1 MKDNHHLYRPLIVWL
16 LAGCFLVALMVIVG
30 GITRLT
36 ESGLSIVNW
45 NLLMGTL
52 PPLNEQQWQEVFEM
66 YQQSPEY
73 KKVNTHFEL
82 EDFKSIFWWEYIHRL
97 LGRLIGLVF
106 LIPFVYFLYKRK
118 VTGSLKTKLWVI
130 FLLGAFQGFLGWF
143 MVKSGLVERP
153 SVSHYRLAAHLTT
166 ALFLYAYILWVAL
179 EVMFPRRVAG
189 LASARKLKQWTVVL
203 ISLLTLQ
210 IIYGAFVAGLNAGFI
225 VNTFPLM
232 TGSVVHP
239 SIGRAFGEMGL
250 SALTEHLLTVQFIHR
265 YLGKILVVLGL
276 WVWWKYRKSDVS
288 SPLKTALNW
297 TAIVFVGQFLL
308 GVFTLLFVVPVWL
321 GVLHQFG
328 AIVLLTVLVYML
340 YRARQET
347 EDGTQASVAR

>member
-1 MKDNHHLYRPLIVWL
+1 MKANHRIDKSLVIWL
-16 LAGCFLVALMVIVG
+16 LTGCFLVALMVIVG

-45 NLLMGTL
+45 NLIMGTL
-52 PPLNEQQWQEVFEM
+52 PPLNEHQWQEVFEL
-66 YQQSPEY
+66 YRQSPEFQ
-73 KKVNTHFEL
+73 KVNAHFEM

-97 LGRLIGLVF
+97 LGRILGLVF
-106 LIPFVYFLYKRK
+106 LIPFVYFLYKKK
-118 VTGSLKTKLWVI
+118 VTGSLKTKLWII

-143 MVKSGLVERP
+143 MVKSGLVDRP

-179 EVMFPRRVAG
+179 QVMIPRQAARSAG
-189 LASARKLKQWTVVL
+189 AGKLKKWTVAL
-203 ISLLTLQ
+203 LSILTLQ

-232 TGSVVHP
+232 TGAVVHP
-239 SIGRAFGEMGL
+239 SIGRALGDMGL
-250 SALTEHLLTVQFIHR
+250 SALTEHILTVQFIHR
-265 YLGKILVVLGL
+265 YLGKLLVVLGF
-276 WVWWKYRKSDVS
+276 WVWWKYWKTDVS
-288 SPLKTALNW
+288 GPVKVALNW
-297 TAIVFVGQFLL
+297 TALVFAGQFLL
-308 GVFTLLFVVPVWL
+308 GVFTLLFLVPVWM

-340 YRARQET
+340 FRVKQET
-347 EDGTQASVAR
+347 VASAGE